1 MKYAFFHGLA
11 VMALLV
17 FFSRVTFAHHGTA
30 AYDTTTSVTV
40 KGTITGFQF
49 MNPHCIV
56 SWSVKDDKGGTVQY
70 QGELTAPSK
79 LSRAGWTKHT
89 LSAGDAVTIS
99 GYPGKHDPH
108 YIWIQKL
115 IGPNGQPLPLNER
128 QAGQ

>member
-1 MKYAFFHGLA
+1 MKTRLFLGIAAIAL
-11 VMALLV
+11 LLV
-17 FFSRVTFAHHGTA
+17 FSGSAFAHHGTA

-40 KGTITGFQF
+40 KGTITDFQF
-49 MNPHCIV
+49 MNPHCVV
-56 SWSVKDDKGGTVQY
+56 SWTVKNDKGEIVQY

-79 LSRAGWTKHT
+79 LARAGWTKHT
-89 LSAGDAVTIS
+89 LNAGDSVTIS

-115 IGPNGQPLPLNER
+115 IGPDGHQLPLNEN